1 MRELI
6 SFTFAVV
13 LSLGSLLVNP
23 TAFAQGVGTSGSL
36 TGTVI
41 DPAGGVIPKASVT
54 AEDPSRGIHFSGT
67 TDSNG
72 QYRFTNLSP
81 GTYDVTVQAA
91 GFQTQIQKGLVVNV
105 GEITIAD
112 FHLKVATSSEEVVVN
127 AEPPVVETQRGSQA
141 DAITQRYITDLPI
154 DRRDYLTF
162 TLLLPGVSNSTR
174 VASDQDFR
182 VKQTPQ
188 SGLSFYGSNGRGNTV
203 TLDGGEIN
211 DDAGGVRLNVS
222 QDAVEEF
229 QVNRS
234 NYGADLGSASG
245 ASVNI
250 VTKSGTN
257 EVHGSLFGYFR
268 NDALDARDPF
278 AYSSALAPDPTFSNF
293 DTDSSGSP
301 IKNSLTRQQYG
312 GSLGFPIQKDKTF
325 MFVSF
330 EGLRQDSQNSVPL
343 LTQSSIFAGPSIAG
357 NTLPANLSPTDPRVA
372 QQAIVSALAASSS
385 GSVPCLNV
393 PAAQGPPT
401 VMNEPAAVCA
411 LALEGL
417 LGISPIA
424 TGNPFV
430 SADQTARNAYI
441 VNTFENNGGVFPYN
455 SRTYLASAR
464 LDHRFDNQNQTFLR
478 YSFGHDLEES
488 PDVQS
493 LTGYSAGSS
502 IHNYDDNIEASW
514 FHEFS
519 PATQNELR
527 VQWDYNNAN
536 FIPNSPAQP
545 NLNILGY
552 ANNLGTNIFLPDYT
566 ITRRTEFADNITM
579 IRGHHTMKF
588 GFYELLRGDHT
599 DSHTYFPGRFVFGTL
614 PGYAVSNCLFIPSSC
629 GLSAALPSAGIDS
642 LQAVSLSAPEL
653 YEQGF
658 GNPATYKY
666 AYTRPWTAAYWQDS
680 WTIRP
685 NFTLTYGL
693 RYELDSQ
700 FAPLNT
706 YTKNFGPRISFA
718 WDPFNDHKTVVRGGY
733 GIFYAPIYYQI
744 PGVDYSLGVL
754 NANKSAVEN
763 KPGAGQVANLV
774 NICGISPL
782 GPPLTGAFPG
792 DGSSP
797 CNRPI
802 SIYVEALP
810 PVTGVNNTGDPGYN
824 SGVIF
829 SSLFN
834 PAGNPSGTNLIA
846 CTKPAPGSAACITPA
861 DVAPFF
867 GFNPSSSGPLG
878 PLQVLFVNQPN
889 FRNPYSQQ
897 ASLGIEREVAPGLSI
912 SVSYIYSHTSHLPVA
927 IDTNVLANPIE
938 FVQVPLANG
947 KIATY
952 RDFSPSGPFDPLT
965 SLPGN
970 SGFVPPCAPNP
981 FLCYA
986 NPFVAQNNEYA
997 SAASALYQAGILEV
1011 TKRFSDHFSLFGNYT
1026 YSKAIDTSTDF
1037 NSDYG
1042 PQDPTNL
1049 ALERALS
1056 DFDQRHAVTAAGV
1069 FDSPWKGR
1077 ILSGFEL
1084 SPIFQY
1090 HSGHPFNLLSGTA
1103 TNGDGHPTIGRPI
1116 GAPRNTGLGPDYTDF
1131 DMRLSWRY
1139 KLGEKSAIQ
1148 FTAEGFNIANHT
1160 NYASVNNEVGPFFGL
1175 TPGFTTFNVHGTS
1188 AVSPST
1194 PLGFTSDFPKR
1205 EIQLG
1210 VRFTF

>member
-1 MRELI
+1 MRKLI
-6 SFTFAVV
+6 SFTFALV
-13 LSLGSLLVNP
+13 LLAGTLLSGS
-23 TAFAQGVGTSGSL
+23 AARAQGVGTSGIIS
-36 TGTVI
+36 GTVT
-41 DPAGGVIPKASVT
+41 DPAGAAVPGGTVSAD
-54 AEDPSRGIHFSGT
+54 DPSRGIHFSSATG
-67 TDSNG
+67 SNG
-72 QYRFTNLSP
+72 QYRIPNLPP
-81 GTYDVTVQAA
+81 GSYNVTVQMH
-91 GFQTQIQKGLVVNV
+91 GFQSQVQKGVVVSV
-105 GEITIAD
+105 GGITIAD
-112 FHLKVATSSEEVVVN
+112 FHLAIASAATQVVVN

-141 DAITQRYITDLPI
+141 DTITQQYIADLPI

-174 VASDQDFR
+174 IADDQDFR

-234 NYGADLGSASG
+234 NYAADLGSASG

-250 VTKSGTN
+250 VTKSGSN
-257 EVHGSLFGYFR
+257 GVHGSLFGYFR
-268 NDALDARDPF
+268 NDAMDARDPF
-278 AYSSALAPDPTFSNF
+278 AFSSALAPDPTFSNF

-301 IKNSLTRQQYG
+301 IKNSLSRQQYG

-325 MFVSF
+325 MFVAF
-330 EGLRQDSQNSVPL
+330 EGLRQDSENSVPL

-357 NTLPANLSPTDPRVA
+357 NTLPANLSPTDPRLA
-372 QQAIVSALAASSS
+372 QQAIVTALATAP
-385 GSVPCLNV
+385 GNPTVPCLNV
-393 PAAQGPPT
+393 PMAQGPPT
-401 VMNEPAAVCA
+401 VLPESALNCA
-411 LALEGL
+411 FALEGL

-430 SADQTARNAYI
+430 SPAQTARNAYI
-441 VNTFENNGGVFPYN
+441 VNTFENNGGVFPYI
-455 SRTYLASAR
+455 THDYLASAR
-464 LDHRFDNQNQTFLR
+464 LDHRFDNQNQGFLR

-514 FHEFS
+514 FHQFS
-519 PATQNELR
+519 PTTQNELR
-527 VQWDYNNAN
+527 VQWDYNSAN

-545 NLNILGY
+545 NLNILGF

-579 IRGHHTMKF
+579 IRGHHAMKF
-588 GFYELLRGDHT
+588 GGYELLRGDHT

-614 PGYAVSNCLFIPSSC
+614 PGYAVSDCLFIPTTC

-658 GNPATYKY
+658 GNPSTYKY
-666 AYTRPWTAAYWQDS
+666 SYTRPWTAAYWQDS

-685 NFTLTYGL
+685 NFTLNYGL

-700 FAPLNT
+700 FEPLST
-706 YTKNFGPRISFA
+706 YTKNFAPRISFA

-754 NANKSAVEN
+754 NANRSAVEN
-763 KPGAGQVANLV
+763 RGNAGQVGNLV
-774 NICGISPL
+774 KTCGISPL

-792 DGSSP
+792 NGSSP

-802 SIYVEALP
+802 SIYIEALP
-810 PVTGVNNTGDPGYN
+810 PVTGVNNTGDPGFN

-829 SSLFN
+829 STLF
-834 PAGNPSGTNLIA
+834 GEGLIQ
-846 CTKPAPGSAACITPA
+846 CKTPAPGNAACITPA
-861 DVAPFF
+861 AVAPLF
-867 GFNPSSSGPLG
+867 GFSPSSSGPLG

-897 ASLGIEREVAPGLSI
+897 ASLGIERELATGLSV
-912 SVSYIYSHTSHLPVA
+912 SASYIYSHTSHLPVA
-927 IDTNVLANPIE
+927 IDTNVMANPIQ
-938 FVQVPLANG
+938 FVSVPLANG
-947 KIATY
+947 KVAKY
-952 RDFSPSGPFDPLT
+952 RDFSPSAPFDPLT
-965 SLPGN
+965 TLPGN

-986 NPFVAQNNEYA
+986 SPFVAQNNEYA

-1011 TKRFSDHFSLFGNYT
+1011 NKRFSNHFSLTANYT

-1049 ALERALS
+1049 ALERAVS

-1069 FDSPWKGR
+1069 FDSPWKNAF
-1077 ILSGFEL
+1077 LSGFQL

-1090 HSGHPFNLLSGTA
+1090 RSGHPFNLLSGTA

-1116 GAPRNTGLGPDYTDF
+1116 GAPRNTGLGPDYVDF
-1131 DMRLSWRY
+1131 DMRLSWTH
-1139 KLGEKSAIQ
+1139 KIGERFNLQ

-1210 VRFTF
+1210 IRFTY

>member
-1 MRELI
+1 MKSTCVLVC
-6 SFTFAVV
+6 SFLFL
-13 LSLGSLLVNP
+13 LSMGR
-23 TAFAQGVGTSGSL
+23 TAGAQGVGASGSIS
-36 TGTVI
+36 GTVT
-41 DPAGGVIPKASVT
+41 DPSGGVIPNASIVVREVDKGIQLSGVADSSGRFQFAALPPAIYTVTAKAS
-54 AEDPSRGIHFSGT
+54 
-67 TDSNG
+67 
-72 QYRFTNLSP
+72 
-81 GTYDVTVQAA
+81 
-91 GFQTQIQKGLVVNV
+91 GFQTVVQDGVVVTV
-105 GEITIAD
+105 GGVARVD
-112 FHLKVATSSEEVVVN
+112 FQLKVAATAETVEVN
-127 AEPPVVETQRGSQA
+127 AQPPVVDTVRGSQA
-141 DAITQRYITDLPI
+141 DTVTQDYIADLPI

-203 TLDGGEIN
+203 TVDGGEVN

-222 QDAVEEF
+222 QDAVQEY

-234 NYGADLGSASG
+234 NYSADLGSASG

-257 EVHGSLFGYFR
+257 EVHGSLFGFFR
-268 NDALDARDPF
+268 NDAMDARDPF
-278 AYSSALAPDPTFSNF
+278 AFSSALAPDPTFANF
-293 DTDSSGSP
+293 NTTSDGSP
-301 IKNSLTRQQYG
+301 IKNSLSRQQYG
-312 GSLGFPIQKDKTF
+312 GSVGFPIQKDKTF
-325 MFVSF
+325 LFAAF

-372 QQAIVSALAASSS
+372 QQLVVSALAASSAA
-385 GSVPCLNV
+385 SVPCLNV

-401 VMNEPAAVCA
+401 VLNEPAGVCA

-417 LGISPIA
+417 LGISPKA

-430 SADQTARNAYI
+430 SGAQTARNAYL

-455 SRTYLASAR
+455 SREYLGSVR
-464 LDHRFDNQNQTFLR
+464 LDHRFDNANQVFLR
-478 YSFGHDLEES
+478 YNYGHDLEES

-493 LTGYSAGSS
+493 LTGFSAGSS
-502 IHNYDDNIEASW
+502 IHNYDDNIEGSW

-519 PATQNELR
+519 PTAQNEL
-527 VQWDYNNAN
+527 QLLWDYNDAN
-536 FIPNSPAQP
+536 FIPNSAAQP
-545 NLNILGY
+545 NLNILGF
-552 ANNLGTNIFLPDYT
+552 ANNLGTNIFLPDFT
-566 ITRRTEFADNITM
+566 ITRRTEIADNFTM
-579 IRGHHTMKF
+579 VRGRHTMKF
-588 GFYELLRGDHT
+588 GGYELLRGDHT
-599 DSHTYFPGRFVFGTL
+599 DSHTYFPGRFVFGEL
-614 PGYAVSNCLFIPSSC
+614 PGLAVSNCLFIPTSC
-629 GLSAALPSAGIDS
+629 GLSPLLPSAGIDS
-642 LQAVSLSAPEL
+642 LQAASLSAPAL

-658 GNPATYKY
+658 GNPATYVY

-680 WTIRP
+680 WAVRS
-685 NFTLTYGL
+685 NFTLNYGL
-693 RYELDSQ
+693 RYELDTQ
-700 FAPLNT
+700 FAPLST
-706 YTKNFGPRISFA
+706 YTKNFGPRVSFA
-718 WDPFNDHKTVVRGGY
+718 WDPFNDHKTVIRGGY

-763 KPGAGQVANLV
+763 TPGAGQVANLTT
-774 NICGISPL
+774 ICGVAP
-782 GPPLTGAFPG
+782 AFPG
-792 DGSSP
+792 NGKSP

-810 PVTGVNNTGDPGYN
+810 EIAGVNSPGSAGFN
-824 SGVIF
+824 SGVVF
-829 SSLFN
+829 GTLF
-834 PAGNPSGTNLIA
+834 AEGKIQ
-846 CTKPAPGSAACITPA
+846 CTTPAPGQAACITPA
-861 DVAPFF
+861 DVE
-867 GFNPSSSGPLG
+867 GLLGLNPANLNSGQLG
-878 PLQVLFVNQPN
+878 PLQVLFSNQPN

-897 ASLGIEREVAPGLSI
+897 ASLEIEREVAPGF
-912 SVSYIYSHTSHLPVA
+912 SVSASYIYSHTLHLPVA

-938 FVQVPLANG
+938 FVNVPLANG

-952 RDFSPSGPFDPLT
+952 RDFSPSASFDPLST
-965 SLPGN
+965 LPGN
-970 SGFVPPCAPNP
+970 SGFVPPCAANP
-981 FLCYA
+981 FLCYS
-986 NPFVAQNNEYA
+986 NPLVAQNNEYA

-1011 TKRFSDHFSLFGNYT
+1011 KKRFSNYFSLLGNYT

-1049 ALERALS
+1049 ALERAVS
-1056 DFDQRHAVTAAGV
+1056 DFDQRHAVTTAGV
-1069 FDSPWKGR
+1069 FDSPWKGL

-1116 GAPRNTGLGPDYTDF
+1116 GAPRNTGLGPDYADF
-1131 DMRLSWRY
+1131 DMRLSWKY
-1139 KLGEKSAIQ
+1139 KMGEKSAIQ
-1148 FTAEGFNIANHT
+1148 FTAEAFNLLNRT

-1175 TPGFTTFNVHGTS
+1175 LPGFTTFNVHGS
-1188 AVSPST
+1188 ADVSPST
-1194 PLGFTSDFPKR
+1194 PLGFTSAFPKR

-1210 VRFTF
+1210 ARLTF

>member
-1 MRELI
+1 MK
-6 SFTFAVV
+6 SVH
-13 LSLGSLLVNP
+13 LLVCEIVILLF
-23 TAFAQGVGTSGSL
+23 AASGAHAQGVGASGNINGVV
-36 TGTVI
+36 T
-41 DPAGGVIPKASVT
+41 DPSGAVIPKANVIAVEPARGVT
-54 AEDPSRGIHFSGT
+54 YTAV
-67 TDSNG
+67 TDSSG
-72 QYRFTNLSP
+72 QFRLTGLP
-81 GTYDVTVQAA
+81 PAVYDVSVRVA
-91 GFQTQIQKGLVVNV
+91 GFQTEVQKGAVVTV
-105 GEITIAD
+105 GGTAILD
-112 FHLKVATSSEEVVVN
+112 FHMKVAVAGQTIEVT
-127 AEPPVVETQRGSQA
+127 AEPPVVETDRGSQA
-141 DAITQRYITDLPI
+141 NSIDLQYISDLPI
-154 DRRDYLTF
+154 DRRDYLSF

-174 VASDQDFR
+174 IASDQDFR

-188 SGLSFYGSNGRGNTV
+188 SGLSVYGSNGRGNTL

-234 NYGADLGSASG
+234 NYSADLGSASG

-257 EVHGSLFGYFR
+257 EIHGSLFGYFR
-268 NDALDARDPF
+268 NDAMDARDPF
-278 AYSSALAPDPTFSNF
+278 AFSSALAPDPTFANF
-293 DTDSSGSP
+293 NTTSEGEP
-301 IKNSLTRQQYG
+301 IKNSLSRQQYG
-312 GSLGFPIQKDKTF
+312 GSLGFPIHKDKTF
-325 MFVSF
+325 LFVAF

-357 NTLPANLSPTDPRVA
+357 DTLPANLPPTDPRLA
-372 QQAIVSALAASSS
+372 QQAVVTALFNAP
-385 GSVPCLNV
+385 GNPSVPCLNV
-393 PAAQGPPT
+393 PMAQGPPT
-401 VMNEPAAVCA
+401 VLMEAAQTCA
-411 LALEGL
+411 FALQGL
-417 LGISPIA
+417 LGISPTP

-430 SADQTARNAYI
+430 SGMQTARNAFI
-441 VNTFENNGGVFPYN
+441 VNSFENNGGVFPYN
-455 SRTYLASAR
+455 SREYLGSAR
-464 LDHRFDNQNQTFLR
+464 LDHRIDNENQIFLR
-478 YSFGHDLEES
+478 YSYGHDLEES

-493 LTGYSAGSS
+493 LTGFSAGSS
-502 IHNYDDNIEASW
+502 IHNYDSNIEGSW
-514 FHEFS
+514 FHQFS
-519 PATQNELR
+519 PTTQNELR
-527 VQWDYNNAN
+527 LQWDYNSAN
-536 FIPNSPAQP
+536 FIPNSPAEP
-545 NLNILGY
+545 NLNILGF
-552 ANNLGTNIFLPDYT
+552 ANNLGTNIFLPDFT
-566 ITRRTEFADNITM
+566 ITRRTEIADNITM

-588 GFYELLRGDHT
+588 GGYELLRGDHT
-599 DSHTYFPGRFVFGTL
+599 DSHTYFPGRFVFGEL
-614 PGYAVSNCLFIPSSC
+614 PGYAVSNCLFIPTSC

-642 LQAVSLSAPEL
+642 LQSVSLSAPEL

-666 AYTRPWTAAYWQDS
+666 AYTRPWTGVYWQDS
-680 WTIRP
+680 WTIKP
-685 NFTLTYGL
+685 NFTLNYGL
-693 RYELDSQ
+693 RYELDTQ
-700 FAPLNT
+700 FAPLST
-706 YTKNFGPRISFA
+706 YTKNFGPRVSFA
-718 WDPFNDHKTVVRGGY
+718 WDPFNDHKTVIRGGY

-763 KPGAGQVANLV
+763 KGTAGQVGNLV
-774 NICGISPL
+774 NTCGISPL

-792 DGSSP
+792 NGTSP

-810 PVTGVNNTGDPGYN
+810 PVTGVNNTGDPGFN

-829 SSLFN
+829 STLFN
-834 PAGNPSGTNLIA
+834 EGLIQCTTPAAGN
-846 CTKPAPGSAACITPA
+846 AACITPA
-861 DVAPFF
+861 AVAPLF

-897 ASLGIEREVAPGLSI
+897 ASLGIEREVAPSVSVSI
-912 SVSYIYSHTSHLPVA
+912 SYIYSHTSHLPVA

-938 FVQVPLANG
+938 FVHVPLANG

-970 SGFVPPCAPNP
+970 STFVPPCEPNP

-1011 TKRFSDHFSLFGNYT
+1011 KKRFSNHFSFIGNYT

-1049 ALERALS
+1049 ALERAVS
-1056 DFDQRHAVTAAGV
+1056 DFDQRHAVTTAGV
-1069 FDSPWKGR
+1069 FESPWKGR
-1077 ILSGFEL
+1077 VLSGFAL

-1090 HSGHPFNLLSGTA
+1090 HSGHPFNLLAGTA

-1116 GAPRNTGLGPDYTDF
+1116 GAPRNTGLGPNYADF
-1131 DMRLSWRY
+1131 DLRLSWKY
-1139 KLGEKSAIQ
+1139 KLGEKSTIQ
-1148 FTAEGFNIANHT
+1148 FTADAFNLFNRT

-1175 TPGFTTFNVHGTS
+1175 TPGFTTFNVHGS
-1188 AVSPST
+1188 AAVSPST

-1210 VRFTF
+1210 ARFSF